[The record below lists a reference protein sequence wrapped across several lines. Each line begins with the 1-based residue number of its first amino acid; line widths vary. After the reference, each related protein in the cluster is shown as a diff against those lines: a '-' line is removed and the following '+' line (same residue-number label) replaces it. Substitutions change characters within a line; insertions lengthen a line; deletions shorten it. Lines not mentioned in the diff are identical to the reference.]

1 MTTST
6 SRLSKTVAIMQPYFF
21 PYIGYLQLM
30 DRADTFVLYDD
41 VQYIKQGWVNRNR
54 ILRGDAP
61 VYLTLPV
68 VRGRHKERI
77 CEKRLL
83 NPQEGLK
90 EAFAKII
97 RLYRSA
103 PQFDK
108 ALEFLEPLFSP
119 DVETISDFNIR
130 ALGAICRHLSISTEL
145 VVASERNYGHDVS
158 GQERVLR
165 ICEREAATHYVNAI
179 GARAS
184 GLYSE
189 EAFAAAGLELSF
201 LRTDPDLAHDQGGA
215 GFVANLSVIH
225 LLMQHPPETICRMLP
240 RNTLHSSSRPNDP
253 PPSALRRRQLT

>member
-1 MTTST
+1 MTAST
-6 SRLSKTVAIMQPYFF
+6 SLPSKTVAIMQPYFF

-30 DRADTFVLYDD
+30 DCADTFILYDD
-41 VQYIKQGWVNRNR
+41 VKYIKQGWVNRNR

-68 VRGRHKERI
+68 VRGTHKERI

-83 NPQEGLK
+83 NPQESLK
-90 EAFAKII
+90 DAFAKIT
-97 RLYRSA
+97 RHYRAA

-119 DVETISDFNIR
+119 NVETISNFNIR
-130 ALGAICRHLSISTEL
+130 ALGALCRHLGISTEL
-145 VVASERNYGHDVS
+145 VIASERNYGDDVS

-201 LRTDPDLAHDQGGA
+201 LRTDPDLAYDQGGA
-215 GFVANLSVIH
+215 GFVANLSVID
-225 LLMQHPPETICRMLP
+225 LLMHNPPERIRRMLSQYT
-240 RNTLHSSSRPNDP
+240 RVSS
-253 PPSALRRRQLT
+253 

>member
-1 MTTST
+1 MVPRMTTST
-6 SRLSKTVAIMQPYFF
+6 TRLSKTVAIMQPYFF

-30 DRADTFVLYDD
+30 NCADTFVLYDD
-41 VQYIKQGWVNRNR
+41 VQYIKQGWINRNR

-83 NPQEGLK
+83 NTQESLK
-90 EAFAKII
+90 DAFAKIA
-97 RLYRSA
+97 RHYCSA
-103 PQFDK
+103 PQFHK

-130 ALGAICRHLSISTEL
+130 ALKALCRHLSISTEL

-158 GQERVLR
+158 GQKRVLR
-165 ICEREAATHYVNAI
+165 ICEREAATHYLNAI

-189 EAFAAAGLELSF
+189 EAFAATGLELSF
-201 LRTDPDLAHDQGGA
+201 LRTDPDIAYDQGGA
-215 GFVANLSVIH
+215 GFVANLSVID
-225 LLMQHPPETICRMLP
+225 LLMHNPPERIRRMLP
-240 RNTLHSSSRPNDP
+240 RYTRVSS
-253 PPSALRRRQLT
+253 